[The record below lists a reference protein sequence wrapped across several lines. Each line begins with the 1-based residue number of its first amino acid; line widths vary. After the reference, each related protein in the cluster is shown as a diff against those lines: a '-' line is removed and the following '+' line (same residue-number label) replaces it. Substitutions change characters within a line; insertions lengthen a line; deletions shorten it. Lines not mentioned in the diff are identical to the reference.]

1 MLFGLIGMN
10 VISVVAQFLFVN
22 TVKKIIMQMDMKHVN
37 AIRNPSAMKEG
48 SIPFCG

>member
-1 MLFGLIGMN
+1 MN

-37 AIRNPSAMKEG
+37 VIRSTTDGEVESAYRMQ
-48 SIPFCG
+48 I